1 MFTII
6 IYTYITLYID
16 KHNTVSLST
25 SRYINASFVDIPSKH
40 SFIATQ
46 GPIDSSIEDFWQM
59 VYDYDISLIIM
70 LCSLSE
76 KGRTKCAN
84 YWNEDHPKLSF
95 SIKVT
100 SDKKV
105 NSYLKTR
112 TFVLKDKHGKTKQV
126 NQLHFIGWPDHG
138 VPNVNEVYDTFIQMI
153 KIVKSTTK
161 PVAVHCSAGVG
172 RTGTF
177 ISMYNL
183 YYELLAMKN
192 EYTFSVFNLV
202 RKLKE
207 MRLFLVENVLQYK
220 FLYGFIA
227 VLLGKLFEC

>member
-1 MFTII
+1 M
-6 IYTYITLYID
+6 
-16 KHNTVSLST
+16 ST
-25 SRYINASFVDIPSKH
+25 SRYINASFVDIPYKH

-46 GPIDSSIEDFWQM
+46 GPIDSTIEDFWQM
-59 VYDYDISLIIM
+59 VYDYDIPLVIM

-84 YWNEDHPKLSF
+84 YWSEDNSKLSF
-95 SIKVT
+95 SVKVT
-100 SDKKV
+100 EDKKV
-105 NSYLKTR
+105 NSYLKMR
-112 TFVLKDKHGKTKQV
+112 TFLLQDKHGKSKQV

-138 VPNVNEVYDTFIQMI
+138 VPNVNDVYETFINMI
-153 KIVKSTTK
+153 KLVNEWFVKSNSK
-161 PVAVHCSAGVG
+161 PIAVHCSAGVG

-183 YYELLAMKN
+183 YYELLPMKK
-192 EYTFSVFNLV
+192 EFTFSVFNLV

-220 FLYGFIA
+220 FLYGFLG
-227 VLLGKLFEC
+227 VLISKLLAN